1 MTNTYYQ
8 CMTLERLMMV
18 NFYASDFISETTLI
32 HRCSP
37 ECIQEA
43 LSKNLIVRNQRNGVN
58 GYSITP
64 YGREIFR

>member
-18 NFYASDFISETTLI
+18 NFYASDFISETTLT
-32 HRCSP
+32 HRCSQ

-64 YGREIFR
+64 YGMEIFR